1 MLVKK
6 EQIVLIFFLCVQSG
20 KYAFTLKNHT
30 KIVSRKLMSFHFKH
44 NYENYNYHLFGKVTP

>member
-30 KIVSRKLMSFHFKH
+30 KIIIFIKSL
-44 NYENYNYHLFGKVTP
+44 NIDECQYYHLFDKVTP